1 MSEKFLH
8 ATRKTPASA
17 SMLSSAKFRF
27 REDRKRVL
35 KMSVR
40 KLRDIDDPETF
51 LCRSVLINNT
61 MKRLQQEVREEK
73 KSSAAYNAVKSYT
86 PSPYSYFSVERAY
99 REEMERVH
107 SMQVSIL

>member
-1 MSEKFLH
+1 MSDVKMTRFSNDYHNSNGGEASGSMSEKFLH

-35 KMSVR
+35 KLSVR
-40 KLRDIDDPETF
+40 KLRDIEDPETF

-61 MKRLQQEVREEK
+61 MKTVVR
-73 KSSAAYNAVKSYT
+73 
-86 PSPYSYFSVERAY
+86 
-99 REEMERVH
+99 
-107 SMQVSIL
+107 SIVAI